1 MPSPESDHAHLSA
14 RAKERPGRVITIIPV
29 TILLVIVSTF
39 SLPVHHSS
47 VNTPQLPPTGITW
60 VTEPLQQVYNL
71 IQSRFIGLIPGN
83 YTEPSSSDY
92 STMSTIFGFIDSEV
106 SQNDAGSIL
115 SASNLAT
122 QLEYQLIPVNDSS
135 TGNKYYVL
143 MENTTV
149 NRGWGS
155 YLFAAERSPST
166 TQVIMEAPH
175 PVTDFN
181 SQEIAYTIF
190 TSTYP
195 HVKALL
201 VSGVERTFGPNGQTD
216 LAHRTQSIFE
226 TAHEAF
232 TKFGSVIIQIHGF
245 DASNHPTEPMVVLS
259 DGDGGINGALQAIAY
274 HLEAA
279 NLSVGIFDGFI
290 HEKLGAQKNIQ
301 GRYARAFGAGFV
313 HSEISSLVVYN
324 ATLIALYE
332 NSLAKSIVDN
342 FGFPAYQI
350 DINIPIIALGI
361 MSFFFVAGYRLSK
374 TNPD

>member
-1 MPSPESDHAHLSA
+1 M
-14 RAKERPGRVITIIPV
+14 IPV
-29 TILLVIVSTF
+29 ILLLVIFSTI

-47 VNTPQLPPTGITW
+47 VNTTQLPPTGITW

-92 STMSTIFGFIDSEV
+92 STMNTIFGLIDKGI

-115 SASNLAT
+115 SASNAAT
-122 QLEYQLIPVNDSS
+122 QLKYQVIPVNDSA

-155 YLFAAERSPST
+155 YLFAAEKSPST
-166 TQVIMEAPH
+166 TQVIIEAPH

-181 SQEIAYTIF
+181 SQQIAYTTF
-190 TSTYP
+190 TSAYP
-195 HVKALL
+195 HVTAIL

-216 LAHRTQSIFE
+216 MAHRTQSIFE

-232 TKFGSVIIQIHGF
+232 TKFGSVVIQIHGF
-245 DASNHPTEPMVVLS
+245 DAFLHPTEPMVVLS
-259 DGDGGINGALQAIAY
+259 DGDGGINGAVQSIASN
-274 HLEAA
+274 LEAS
-279 NLSVGIFDGFI
+279 NLSVGIFDGFT
-290 HEKLGAQKNIQ
+290 HEKLGAQKNVQ

-313 HSEISSLVVYN
+313 HSEISSIVVYN
-324 ATLIALYE
+324 ATLITKYE
-332 NSLAKSIVDN
+332 NSLTQSISNN

-350 DINIPIIALGI
+350 DIKIPIIALGV
-361 MSFFFVAGYRLSK
+361 MSFFFVASYRFPK
-374 TNPD
+374 NNPD

>member
-1 MPSPESDHAHLSA
+1 MCSLSTPA
-14 RAKERPGRVITIIPV
+14 RRRHRRTVPTIPV
-29 TILLVIVSTF
+29 ILLFVMLSTF
-39 SLPVHHSS
+39 SLSAHHSS
-47 VNTPQLPPTGITW
+47 VITAQPPPTGITW

-92 STMSTIFGFIDSEV
+92 STMSTIFRLIGTGI

-115 SASNLAT
+115 SASNVAV
-122 QLEYQLIPVNDSS
+122 QLKYQLIPVNDSG

-155 YLFAAERSPST
+155 YLFAADRSPSP
-166 TQVIMEAPH
+166 TQVIIEAPH

-181 SQEIAYTIF
+181 SQQIAYTIF
-190 TSTYP
+190 ISAYP
-195 HVKALL
+195 HVTALL
-201 VSGVERTFGPNGQTD
+201 VSGVERTFGPNSQTD
-216 LAHRTQSIFE
+216 MAHRTQSIFE

-232 TKFGSVIIQIHGF
+232 TKFGSVVIQIHGF

-259 DGDGGINGALQAIAY
+259 DGDGGINGALQAIASN
-274 HLEAA
+274 LEAA
-279 NLSVGIFDGFI
+279 NLSVGIFDGFT
-290 HEKLGAQKNIQ
+290 HEKLGAQGNVQ

-313 HSEISSLVVYN
+313 HSEISSIVVYN
-324 ATLIALYE
+324 SSLISKYE
-332 NSLAKSIVDN
+332 NAFTQSILSN
-342 FGFPAYQI
+342 FSFPAYQI
-350 DINIPIIALGI
+350 DIKIPIIALAI
-361 MSFFFVAGYRLSK
+361 MSFFLVASYRFSK

>member
-1 MPSPESDHAHLSA
+1 MP
-14 RAKERPGRVITIIPV
+14 IIPV
-29 TILLVIVSTF
+29 IILLVIVSTF

-47 VNTPQLPPTGITW
+47 VNTLQLPPTGITW

-92 STMSTIFGFIDSEV
+92 STMSTIFGFIGAGV

-115 SASNLAT
+115 SASNVAT
-122 QLEYQLIPVNDSS
+122 QLKYQLIPVNDSA

-143 MENTTV
+143 MENTIV

-166 TQVIMEAPH
+166 TQVVIEAPH

-181 SQEIAYTIF
+181 SQQIAYTIF
-190 TSTYP
+190 TSAYP
-195 HVKALL
+195 DVTALL

-216 LAHRTQSIFE
+216 MAHRTQSVFE
-226 TAHEAF
+226 TAHE
-232 TKFGSVIIQIHGF
+232 
-245 DASNHPTEPMVVLS
+245 
-259 DGDGGINGALQAIAY
+259 
-274 HLEAA
+274 
-279 NLSVGIFDGFI
+279 IFN
-290 HEKLGAQKNIQ
+290 K
-301 GRYARAFGAGFV
+301 
-313 HSEISSLVVYN
+313 
-324 ATLIALYE
+324 
-332 NSLAKSIVDN
+332 

-350 DINIPIIALGI
+350 DIKIPIIALGI

-374 TNPD
+374 TKPD